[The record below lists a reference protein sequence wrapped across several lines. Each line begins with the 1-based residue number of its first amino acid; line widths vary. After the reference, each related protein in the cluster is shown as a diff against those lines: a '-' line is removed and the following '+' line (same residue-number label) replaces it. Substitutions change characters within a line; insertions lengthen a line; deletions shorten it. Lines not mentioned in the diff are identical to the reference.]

1 MAEKTLEEQIR
12 RLNDI
17 QEIQNVMSLHEY
29 YHTAGMHK
37 EEVEEIW
44 AQKTPGVSWETQDL
58 GRFEGI
64 EAIRKI
70 YVDGKAMMGEANLK
84 AMRQLYPEIEDK
96 KENSFIGTMNV
107 HMLTTPMIE
116 VAGDGKTAK
125 GIWMSPGHVT
135 QLMGDKL
142 TACWMWEK
150 YAVDFVKE
158 DGKWKIW
165 HFHVYTDFQTPFE
178 KSWLDTSLEPKLP
191 PAFPPGFPK
200 SNKPMTDDYTH
211 YSPFTNPKNLPRPP
225 VPYKTFKDTFSY

>member
-1 MAEKTLEEQIR
+1 MKKKGLEAMVQ

-17 QEIQNVMSLHEY
+17 HDIQNIMSLHEY

-44 AQKTPGVSWETQDL
+44 AQKTPGVSWETGDL

-64 EAIRKI
+64 EAIRSI
-70 YVDGKAMMGEANLK
+70 YVDGKEMVGEANLK
-84 AMRQLYPEIEDK
+84 EMRELYPQIEDDPK
-96 KENSFIGTMNV
+96 NKTIGTMNV

-116 VAGDGKTAK
+116 VAEDGKTAK

-135 QLMGDKL
+135 QVRGGKL

-165 HFHVYTDFQTPFE
+165 HFHVYTDFQTPYD
-178 KSWLDTSLEPKLP
+178 KSWVENSLEPKLP

-200 SNKPMTDDYTH
+200 SNKPMTVDYPQ
-211 YSPFTNPKNLPRPP
+211 YSPFTVPKNEPKPP
-225 VPYKTFKDTFSY
+225 VPYETFNDTFSY

>member
-1 MAEKTLEEQIR
+1 MAEKTLEEQVR

-17 QEIQNVMSLHEY
+17 HEIQNVMSLHEY
-29 YHTAGMHK
+29 YHTAGMHR

-44 AQKTPGVSWETQDL
+44 AQKTPGVSWETGDL

-64 EAIRKI
+64 DAIWEI
-70 YVDGKAMMGEANLK
+70 YVDGKAMVGEVNLK
-84 AMRQLYPEIEDK
+84 EMRKLFPRIEDDP
-96 KENSFIGTMNV
+96 ENQNIGTMNV

-116 VAGDGKTAK
+116 VAGDGNTAK

-135 QLMGDKL
+135 QMRGGKL

-165 HFHVYTDFQTPFE
+165 HFHVYTDFQTPYE
-178 KSWLDTSLEPKLP
+178 KSWVETSIEPKIP
-191 PAFPPGFPK
+191 PAFPPDFPK
-200 SNKPMTDDYTH
+200 SNKPMTVDYPQ
-211 YSPFTNPKNLPRPP
+211 YSPFTIPKNEPRPP
-225 VPYKTFKDTFSY
+225 VPYETFDDTFSY

>member
-1 MAEKTLEEQIR
+1 MAEKNLEGMVQ

-17 QEIQNVMSLHEY
+17 HEIQNVMSLHEY

-44 AQKTPGVSWETQDL
+44 AQKTPGVSWETGDL

-64 EAIRKI
+64 DAIWKI

-84 AMRQLYPEIEDK
+84 GMRTVYPQIEDK
-96 KENSFIGTMNV
+96 KENEFIGTMNV

-165 HFHVYTDFQTPFE
+165 HFHVYTDFQTPYE
-178 KSWLDTSLEPKLP
+178 KSWLETSLEPKLP
-191 PAFPPGFPK
+191 PVFPPDFPK
-200 SNKPMTDDYTH
+200 SNKPMTDDYPQ
-211 YSPFTNPKNLPRPP
+211 YSPFTTPKNLPRPP
-225 VPYKTFKDTFSY
+225 VPYETFSDTFSY

>member
-1 MAEKTLEEQIR
+1 MTQKSLEAMVQ

-17 QEIQNVMSLHEY
+17 HDIQNVMSLHEY

-44 AQKTPGVSWETQDL
+44 AQNTPGVSWESGDL

-64 EAIRKI
+64 EAIRSI
-70 YVDGKAMMGEANLK
+70 YVDGKEMVGKANLK
-84 AMRQLYPEIEDK
+84 EMRDLYPEIEDDPRNK
-96 KENSFIGTMNV
+96 HIGTMNV

-125 GIWMSPGHVT
+125 GIWMSPGYVT
-135 QLMGDKL
+135 QLRGGKL

-165 HFHVYTDFQTPFE
+165 HFHIYTDFQTPYE
-178 KSWLDTSLEPKLP
+178 KSWVETSLEPKFP

-200 SNKPMTDDYTH
+200 SNKPMTVDYPP
-211 YSPFTNPKNLPRPP
+211 YSPFTVPKNEPRPP
-225 VPYKTFKDTFSY
+225 VPYETFVDTFSY

>member
-1 MAEKTLEEQIR
+1 MAGKSLEAMVQ

-17 QEIQNVMSLHEY
+17 HDIHNVMSLHEY

-37 EEVEEIW
+37 EEVDEIW
-44 AQKTPGVSWETQDL
+44 AQKTSGVSWETGDL

-70 YVDGKAMMGEANLK
+70 YVDGKVMMGEVNLK
-84 AMRQLYPEIEDK
+84 RIRELYPQIEDDPK
-96 KENSFIGTMNV
+96 NTFIGTMNV
-107 HMLTTPMIE
+107 HMLTTPIIE

-135 QLMGDKL
+135 QLMGGKL

-178 KSWLDTSLEPKLP
+178 KSWLEKSLEPKLP
-191 PAFPPGFPK
+191 PAFPPDFPQ
-200 SNKPMTDDYTH
+200 SNTPMTIDYPQ
-211 YSPFTNPKNLPRPP
+211 YSPFTIPKNEPRPP
-225 VPYKTFKDTFSY
+225 VPYETFNDTFSY